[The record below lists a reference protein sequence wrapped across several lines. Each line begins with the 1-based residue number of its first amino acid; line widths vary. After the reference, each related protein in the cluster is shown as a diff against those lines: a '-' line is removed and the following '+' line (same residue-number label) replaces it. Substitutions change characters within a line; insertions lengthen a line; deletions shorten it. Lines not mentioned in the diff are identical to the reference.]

1 MVITKVDIAKV
12 SFAKTIR
19 RSDHTIMVIT
29 KVDIATTKVDIA
41 TVSFAKTIRR
51 SDHTIMVITKVDIA
65 TVSFAKT
72 IRQRQ
77 RHTILVF
84 IFSKDYFLQWRMLL
98 QQTAAKVI

>member
-1 MVITKVDIAKV
+1 MKKGSKIFKKNDNSQKDNTLNY
-12 SFAKTIR
+12 S
-19 RSDHTIMVIT
+19 
-29 KVDIATTKVDIA
+29 
-41 TVSFAKTIRR
+41 SFAKTIRR